1 MPANCKR
8 SQKQQFQPGNQ
19 RRTEWAATP
28 AAAAAGSGGGSGGGC
43 GVDGEGVLLPSD
55 FPYNLCDRKPGDQS
69 QKSGLGKIH
78 LVHVDKNCDMCNFA
92 TEHLKLDNCS
102 WTKFESAKGKKRG
115 VVVAQSLRCVNCSFV
130 TPLFIPYVE
139 IHKPG
144 RGLSAA
150 VQNID
155 LNVAVT
161 STSVGFKKLRF
172 LLAALDLSLPS
183 ESGMHQMSHS
193 VTKLPS

>member
-28 AAAAAGSGGGSGGGC
+28 AAAVATAAAAAAAGSGGGC

-92 TEHLKLDNCS
+92 TEHLTLDKCPPP
-102 WTKFESAKGKKRG
+102 KFQPVKEEKRE
-115 VVVAQSLRCVNCSFV
+115 VVVAQSLLCVNCSFV
-130 TPLFIPYVE
+130 TPIFKLYEE

-144 RGLSAA
+144 LGQSAA
-150 VQNID
+150 VQNIH
-155 LNVAVT
+155 LNAAVT
-161 STSVGFKKLRF
+161 STSIGFKKLRF
-172 LLAALDLSLPS
+172 LLAALDLSLI
-183 ESGMHQMSHS
+183 HI
-193 VTKLPS
+193 